1 MGIDIGDVV
10 RMGVRCKRNG
20 DFEQALYY
28 YNKALELEPGS
39 FDAHYSKGKVKFIT
53 GEYLEAQVSYYYAAR
68 LAAEFVDFDLFADDS
83 RNDFETIKLRLGMQ
97 SNIYSIRD
105 DISRHI
111 GYARMAYQFK
121 ENFDHFENVTKIE
134 IRQSLDNYHSTIN
147 NHFIKPITTVS
158 SDALDYYEKMAAEMG
173 LNFMKDV
180 SGNNNDKKLNIIVN
194 SILNRE

>member
-1 MGIDIGDVV
+1 
-10 RMGVRCKRNG
+10 MGVSCKRNG

-121 ENFDHFENVTKIE
+121 ENFNQFADASKVEV
-134 IRQSLDNYHSTIN
+134 RQSLDYYHSTIN
-147 NHFIKPITTVS
+147 SNFIKPITTVS
-158 SDALDYYEKMAAEMG
+158 SDALDYYETMATEMG
-173 LNFMKDV
+173 LDFMKNV
-180 SGNNNDKKLNIIVN
+180 SEKNNNQKLNIIIN

>member
-1 MGIDIGDVV
+1 MGIDIGDIV
-10 RMGVRCKRNG
+10 RMGVSCKRSG
-20 DFEQALYY
+20 DYEQALYY
-28 YNKALELEPGS
+28 YKKALALEPNS
-39 FDAHYSKGKVKFIT
+39 LDAHYSKGKV
-53 GEYLEAQVSYYYAAR
+53 EYIIGNYSEAQVNYYYAAK
-68 LAAEFVDFDLFADDS
+68 LTAELVDFDLLADDS
-83 RNDFETIKLRLGMQ
+83 RDDFESKKLKLFME

-105 DISRHI
+105 NISRHI
-111 GYARMAYQFK
+111 GYARIAYQFK
-121 ENFDHFENVTKIE
+121 ENFNQFADASKVEV
-134 IRQSLDNYHSTIN
+134 RQSLDYYHSTIN